1 MALFNSFTFIN
12 CFSMISVIPIYSCMK
27 KRDLKNFTIAS
38 SAAISICVFT
48 YTGNVILQE
57 WSLEA
62 NYDLLSCVLHTAEL
76 PMKKLCNTG
85 MIQYQFRFRNSFA
98 QCMYNGKQGHSLCLV
113 LKVYI
118 IIDSFFLSFV
128 NSCFP
133 C

>member
-1 MALFNSFTFIN
+1 MTLFTSFTCIN

-62 NYDLLSCVLHTAEL
+62 NYNLLSCVLHTADL

-85 MIQYQFRFRNSFA
+85 DWYDPVSIPFSKFL
-98 QCMYNGKQGHSLCLV
+98 CTMYVQWKTRT
-113 LKVYI
+113 
-118 IIDSFFLSFV
+118 FLMFSV
-128 NSCFP
+128 ESIYHY
-133 C
+133 